1 MEFKKLG
8 ELCSIV
14 SGGTPSRSKVEFW
27 NQGTIPWIKIGNLKG
42 KYVNEADEF
51 ITQEGLNGSSAKLL
65 PKGTVLYTI
74 FATLGEVG
82 ILEIEACTNQAIAGL
97 SINDSKQLTTDYLY
111 YFLKSKKTYVNDIG
125 RGVAQNNINM
135 SILRNFDIPVPNLIK
150 QKEIVSILD
159 KVSFILN
166 KRSKELQ
173 LLDELVKARFVELF
187 GTYPANEFGWEDKKI
202 RDVVNEVRYGSSR
215 KATDGTNGKY
225 PYLRMNN
232 ITYDGELDLTDI
244 KTIDIPDDEVPKCSV
259 HKGDVLFNRTNSKEL
274 VGKTCVYNKDEMM
287 ILAGFIVRVRVN
299 EKVLPEFLSA
309 FMNAYFTKKKLLEM
323 CKTAIGQ
330 ANINAQELQNMGIY
344 IPPIKLQ
351 NEFVIFKNQVDKSK
365 SAIKKSLEETQILF
379 DSLMQKYFG

>member
-215 KATDGTNGKY
+215 KAADGTNGKY

-379 DSLMQKYFG
+379 DSLMQKYFA

>member
-173 LLDELVKARFVELF
+173 LLDELVKVRFVELF

>member
-173 LLDELVKARFVELF
+173 LLDELVKARFVEMF
-187 GTYPANEFGWEDKKI
+187 GGCTNRIFINDI
-202 RDVVNEVRYGSSR
+202 CSII
-215 KATDGTNGKY
+215 TDGTHQSPKFHNTGI
-225 PYLRMNN
+225 PFILVSNLSNN
-232 ITYDGELDLTDI
+232 VITYNTEKFINEETYNELI
-244 KTIDIPDDEVPKCSV
+244 KRTPIEI
-259 HKGDVLFNRTNSKEL
+259 GDVLLSTVGSYGHPAIVTKNKKFLFQRHIAYMKPKHDLVNSVYLHSALLSSDIQQQIEDK
-274 VGKTCVYNKDEMM
+274 VKGIAQKTLNLSEIRK
-287 ILAGFIVRVRVN
+287 I
-299 EKVLPEFLSA
+299 VLPLPSIDE
-309 FMNAYFTKKKLLEM
+309 
-323 CKTAIGQ
+323 
-330 ANINAQELQNMGIY
+330 QN
-344 IPPIKLQ
+344 Q
-351 NEFVIFKNQVDKSK
+351 FADFVQQVDKSK

>member
-42 KYVNEADEF
+42 KYVHEADEF

-173 LLDELVKARFVELF
+173 LLDELVKARFVEMF
-187 GTYPANEFGWEDKKI
+187 GDQ
-202 RDVVNEVRYGSSR
+202 
-215 KATDGTNGKY
+215 ATNPKSWYESTIGEECFYIKDGPHKS
-225 PYLRMNN
+225 
-232 ITYDGELDLTDI
+232 LTDI
-244 KTIDIPDDEVPKCSV
+244 GKENGGHPFISVRNIVNGYIDFSTARYISDEDYNSAIKKCNPEKGDMLYSKGGTTGVAKLIDIDEKFANWV
-259 HKGDVLFNRTNSKEL
+259 HVAVLKFDKSKLNGIFFENMLNGSYCYEQSQHLTKGIVNRDL
-274 VGKTCVYNKDEMM
+274 V
-287 ILAGFIVRVRVN
+287 
-299 EKVLPEFLSA
+299 LSA
-309 FMNAYFTKKKLLEM
+309 M
-323 CKTAIGQ
+323 
-330 ANINAQELQNMGIY
+330 AQIKIYRPPIELQN
-344 IPPIKLQ
+344 Q
-351 NEFVIFKNQVDKSK
+351 FADFVQQVDKSK

-379 DSLMQKYFG
+379 DSLMQKYFS

>member
-159 KVSFILN
+159 KV
-166 KRSKELQ
+166 
-173 LLDELVKARFVELF
+173 
-187 GTYPANEFGWEDKKI
+187 
-202 RDVVNEVRYGSSR
+202 
-215 KATDGTNGKY
+215 
-225 PYLRMNN
+225 
-232 ITYDGELDLTDI
+232 
-244 KTIDIPDDEVPKCSV
+244 
-259 HKGDVLFNRTNSKEL
+259 
-274 VGKTCVYNKDEMM
+274 
-287 ILAGFIVRVRVN
+287 
-299 EKVLPEFLSA
+299 LP
-309 FMNAYFTKKKLLEM
+309 
-323 CKTAIGQ
+323 I
-330 ANINAQELQNMGIY
+330 
-344 IPPIKLQ
+344 
-351 NEFVIFKNQVDKSK
+351 
-365 SAIKKSLEETQILF
+365 
-379 DSLMQKYFG
+379 